1 MPAKLELAGAALL
14 LLVLH
19 TACAAPAQAPA
30 VERLRVEIVAEYPH
44 DPAAFTQGLLWRNG
58 ELYESTGLYGESS
71 LRRVEPATGRVLE
84 RIDLDPAQFGE
95 GLALADDRLVQLT
108 FQEGTALVYDPDSLV
123 RIREM
128 SYAGDGWGLE
138 YDGARFIQTDGSAS
152 LIFRDPA
159 TFAVSETIEV
169 TLDGEPVERLN
180 ELELV
185 DGRLYANV
193 LNDDR
198 IMRIDPQSGKVT
210 AVIDASG
217 LLSPPE
223 QAEASVLN
231 GIAYRPDSQ
240 TFWLT
245 GKRWP
250 KMFEVVFARVE

>member
-1 MPAKLELAGAALL
+1 ML

-19 TACAAPAQAPA
+19 AGCAAPAQAPA

-58 ELYESTGLYGESS
+58 TLHESTGLYGESS
-71 LRRVEPATGRVLE
+71 LRRVEPATGRVLKTIE
-84 RIDLDPAQFGE
+84 LDPAQFGE
-95 GLALADDRLVQLT
+95 GLALAGDGLVQLT
-108 FQEGTALVYDPDSLV
+108 WREGTALVYDAESLV
-123 RIREM
+123 QGREM
-128 SYAGDGWGLE
+128 SYSGDGWGLE
-138 YDGARFIQTDGSAS
+138 YDGARFIQSDGSAS
-152 LIFRDPA
+152 LRFRDPA
-159 TFAVSETIEV
+159 TFAVLETIEV
-169 TLDGEPVERLN
+169 RLNGEPVDRLN
-180 ELELV
+180 ELEFV

-198 IMRIDPQSGKVT
+198 IMRIDPDTGNVT

-217 LLSPPE
+217 LLSPSDR
-223 QAEASVLN
+223 ARAGVLN

-250 KMFEVVFARVE
+250 KMFEVVFAAVE